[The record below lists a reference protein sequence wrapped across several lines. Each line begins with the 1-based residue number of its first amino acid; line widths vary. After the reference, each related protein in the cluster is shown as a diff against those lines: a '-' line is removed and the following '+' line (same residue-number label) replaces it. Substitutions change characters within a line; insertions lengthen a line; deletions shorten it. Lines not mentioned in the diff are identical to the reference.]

1 LYTCKDVEIFLT
13 KTRRHEHVDTVL
25 VRILVKDVNDN
36 SPVFYEQRYKKLL
49 TEIPEPKTV
58 VAQVTAFDRD
68 SGINSELEYFIVSGS
83 DSHFRIGEKTGA
95 VSTSGSKNL
104 KSQNLRLFN
113 IRVSVSDYGNPPRKA
128 KRQARLSVLVFFPLR
143 SPLILIETTDTTMTV
158 RFDLKDMARSNIAK
172 YGIIVQ
178 EFVDNNNES
187 LPQPK
192 AAFQKEARKNYD
204 AVVYSVGTALVL
216 VIILAFLRGFYRLK
230 LDRKRIHEEK
240 KKRIS
245 FPMSNPRFQ
254 EPNSPVE
261 KIKTPGP
268 AKKMVAVNLD
278 KGSEFSHRDEDEGS
292 SPDSALD
299 ESTRPLQSRRRPTL
313 QEVRLKK
320 YFNSVESSSC
330 ASCDHVKIY
339 CVQETVT

>member
-1 LYTCKDVEIFLT
+1 
-13 KTRRHEHVDTVL
+13 
-25 VRILVKDVNDN
+25 
-36 SPVFYEQRYKKLL
+36 
-49 TEIPEPKTV
+49 
-58 VAQVTAFDRD
+58 
-68 SGINSELEYFIVSGS
+68 
-83 DSHFRIGEKTGA
+83 
-95 VSTSGSKNL
+95 
-104 KSQNLRLFN
+104 
-113 IRVSVSDYGNPPRKA
+113 
-128 KRQARLSVLVFFPLR
+128 
-143 SPLILIETTDTTMTV
+143 
-158 RFDLKDMARSNIAK
+158 
-172 YGIIVQ
+172 
-178 EFVDNNNES
+178 
-187 LPQPK
+187 
-192 AAFQKEARKNYD
+192 
-204 AVVYSVGTALVL
+204 
-216 VIILAFLRGFYRLK
+216 
-230 LDRKRIHEEK
+230 
-240 KKRIS
+240 
-245 FPMSNPRFQ
+245 MSNPRFQ